1 MNVVSSI
8 LELRKTL
15 TKLPQ
20 IPHGLLQG
28 FTAMGQ
34 VHGMFY
40 EFGFGGQTTFREF
53 EGKTSA

>member
-15 TKLPQ
+15 TKLP
-20 IPHGLLQG
+20 IPHGLLQD

-34 VHGMFY
+34 IQGMFY